1 MIRIARQATVGQE
14 TARTVCQAS
23 GAATHQI
30 PGGTF
35 PACRTTPT
43 LHHHAPG
50 IFFGDRH
57 RQFFIAVPM
66 RLTFIQRSDTLLE
79 TFLIRR
85 ERRKRRPIAPQQ
97 VCSKKQESREENKQ

>member
-1 MIRIARQATVGQE
+1 MIRVARRAAVRQGA
-14 TARTVCQAS
+14 ARTAGQAS

-30 PGGTF
+30 AGGTF
-35 PACRTTPT
+35 PAYRTTPA
-43 LHHHAPG
+43 LHHYAPG
-50 IFFGDRH
+50 ILFGDRH
-57 RQFFIAVPM
+57 RQFFIAVPV

-85 ERRKRRPIAPQQ
+85 ERRERRPIAPQQ

>member
-1 MIRIARQATVGQE
+1 MIRFARQTTVGQE

-30 PGGTF
+30 AGRMF
-35 PACRTTPT
+35 SARHTTPA

-50 IFFGDRH
+50 ILFGDRH
-57 RQFFIAVPM
+57 RQFFIAVPV
-66 RLTFIQRSDTLLE
+66 RLTFIQRGDTLLE

-85 ERRKRRPIAPQQ
+85 KRRERRPIAPQQ
-97 VCSKKQESREENKQ
+97 VCGEKQESCEENKQ